1 MNTSSAYR
9 FTPLAF
15 GLRLLFALILVIS
28 TYNPTS
34 YSFFNWVR
42 RSTAQSTLGPEHLL
56 VGVVV
61 LILWAIFLRAT
72 LRSLGPIGLGLAA
85 LFFGALV
92 WFLVDFGLLNAGSY
106 SAITWIALVC
116 LAALLAV
123 GMSWSHIRR
132 RLSGQSDMDDVDD

>member
-1 MNTSSAYR
+1 MSTSPANR
-9 FTPLAF
+9 FSSSGF

-34 YSFFNWVR
+34 YSLFNWIG
-42 RSTAQSTLGPEHLL
+42 TALGQSSLGPEHLL
-56 VGVVV
+56 VTVVV
-61 LILWAIFLRAT
+61 VILWAIYLRAT
-72 LRSLGPIGLGLAA
+72 FRSLGPIGLGLAA

-92 WFLVDFGLLNAGSY
+92 WFLVDFGLLTAGSF

-132 RLSGQSDMDDVDD
+132 RLSGQADMDDVDE